1 MSASIQ
7 KIRVPAGINPDT
19 RAGQAYIKLATKT
32 AAAVAENKDRIEN
45 VTGVGIALGTAYAYG
60 VVKDKL
66 PNGGN
71 VPGTEI
77 GMDLLGGLGLA
88 FTGAVMRSKVSM
100 PLMFAGLGLAI
111 PPIREYGEQAE
122 FF

>member
-1 MSASIQ
+1 MTQAV
-7 KIRVPAGINPDT
+7 KMRVPSFINT
-19 RAGQAYIKLATKT
+19 ESRTGKAYVAMMTKLAT
-32 AAAVAENKDRIEN
+32 AAAENKDRIEN
-45 VTGVGIALGTAYAYG
+45 VTGVWIALGTAYAYG

-100 PLMFAGLGLAI
+100 PMMFAGLGLAI
-111 PPIREYGEQAE
+111 PAIREYGEQAE